1 MIICHSAP
9 TTLRLQ
15 IEFQRMKEE
24 QIYLVQE
31 QRLMGNK
38 RQVVRKLNR
47 IRCMN
52 ATRII
57 Q

>member
-15 IEFQRMKEE
+15 MEFQRMKEE
-24 QIYLVQE
+24 QLYLVQE

-38 RQVVRKLNR
+38 RQIVRKLNR